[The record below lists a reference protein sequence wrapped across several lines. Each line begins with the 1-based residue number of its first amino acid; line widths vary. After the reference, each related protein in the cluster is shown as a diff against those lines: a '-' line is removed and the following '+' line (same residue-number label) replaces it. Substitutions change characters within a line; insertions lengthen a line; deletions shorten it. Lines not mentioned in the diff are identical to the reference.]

1 MKKINV
7 CKIVVPFAL
16 SSLLMACAVTEKSIE
31 ASSETFENTTDA
43 SGDLTSSTSGRDE
56 SKKGSAR
63 IEKYVSTNFAQL
75 KADMAVGGGEHLST
89 LASLLE
95 LDDSRR
101 SKFYTLTHD
110 RFNRLIVSSKT
121 TPKEFL
127 ANLHTELASI
137 S

>member
-127 ANLHTELASI
+127 ANLHMELASI